1 MSRAPARP
9 ARATVPPDGP
19 AMTLRSLGAGD
30 LEGVVRIDA
39 RTTGRRKAAWW
50 RKVFDRFLRPEE
62 PGGEIGL
69 GAVVDGVLVGFVFG
83 EVRAFEFGSEA
94 CGWVFGIGV
103 DPDHRRAGAASALL
117 EAALARFRAAGV
129 TRVRTMVRR
138 NDVPLL
144 ALFRSQGWRG
154 GPFVQLERDLDEA
167 QDAGDGPLGG
177 RTA

>member
-1 MSRAPARP
+1 MTPAKPALRAALDVRDL
-9 ARATVPPDGP
+9 AAD
-19 AMTLRSLGAGD
+19 D
-30 LEGVVRIDA
+30 LEAVVKIDA

-50 RKVFDRFLRPEE
+50 RKVFERFLHPEV

-69 GAVVDGVLVGFVFG
+69 GVLAGAEVVGFVFG

-94 CGWVFGIGV
+94 CGWIFGIGV
-103 DPDHRRAGAASALL
+103 HPDHRRAGAASALL
-117 EAALARFRAAGV
+117 DAALERFRRAGV

-154 GPFVQLERDLDEA
+154 GSFVQLERDLDEA
-167 QDAGDGPLGG
+167 
-177 RTA
+177 